1 MKSPRNGP
9 RTSVKSVE
17 IHGSGLIGTSLGL
30 ALVSAGVLVRI
41 FDQNPQSEA
50 LSRDLLG
57 NQNTFNTEN
66 EADLIIIATPSKEVA
81 GVISSLKSRNSHL
94 RVIDIASTKTNVMQE
109 VESLSGLNFEYCSTH
124 PMAGRESSGPESA
137 RADLF
142 ESRAWIVTP
151 GKRTTPELL
160 AAVMELIDICGASAY
175 TLTALEHDQLMAG
188 ISHLPQ
194 FLSSLLAGSLS
205 GESEE
210 NLALAGQG
218 LRDVTRLASSDP
230 KLWADI
236 FDSNREAFVLRLD
249 GVSKNVENFKKIL
262 QSRDLAGME
271 KFISDGQREKKRIS
285 GKHGAKAREYTY
297 LPIVID
303 DQPGALGALF
313 AECAKVSV
321 NVEDL
326 TLEHSPG
333 QITGLITL
341 ALSERDADILAMH
354 LLALGW
360 KVHKK

>member
-1 MKSPRNGP
+1 M
-9 RTSVKSVE
+9 SVRSVE
-17 IHGSGLIGTSLGL
+17 IHGAGLIGTSLGL
-30 ALVSAGVLVRI
+30 ALVSAGVFVRI
-41 FDQNPQSEA
+41 FDQNSQSEA

-57 NQNTFNTEN
+57 SQKVLDEGI
-66 EADLIIIATPSKEVA
+66 EADLIVIATPSKEVA
-81 GVISSLKSRNSHL
+81 KVISSLKTRNSEL
-94 RVIDIASTKTNVMQE
+94 RVVDVASTKADLMVE
-109 VESLSGLNFEYCSTH
+109 VDSLSGINFDYCGTH

-151 GKRTTPELL
+151 GKRTTPKLL
-160 AAVMELIDICGASAY
+160 AAVLELIDLCGATAY
-175 TLTALEHDQLMAG
+175 TLTVREHDQLMAG

-218 LRDVTRLASSDP
+218 LRDITRLANSDP

-236 FDSNREAFVLRLD
+236 FDSNHEAFLLRLER
-249 GVSKNVENFKKIL
+249 VSQDIDNFKEIL
-262 QSRDLAGME
+262 KLRDLSAIE
-271 KFISDGQREKKRIS
+271 EFIAAGQREKKRIS

-313 AECAKVSV
+313 VECAKVSV

-333 QITGLITL
+333 QVTGLITL
-341 ALSERDADILAMH
+341 ALSEDDASTLTKH
-354 LLALGW
+354 LINLGW